1 MYVFLRYNKV
11 DMSKPNA
18 PQPGQI
24 ESVLGTGNS
33 RDLLTVVKLTKTTG
47 SSSRRRRRLRF
58 YLLFLKFLVLAH
70 ALLLPIHGQTLNP
83 KP

>member
-11 DMSKPNA
+11 GMSKPKA

-24 ESVLGTGNS
+24 EAVLGTGNS
-33 RDLLTVVKLTKTTG
+33 RDLLTVVELTKTTW
-47 SSSRRRRRLRF
+47 SRSRRRGLRF